1 MNKNTYI
8 VLGVIVVLGIAF
20 WAFFSSNK
28 KEITPESGPATVST
42 LSIVNETSPASAVLA
57 GAKTINWQTTNYP
70 ADAGVNI
77 NLIIKVS
84 DSPREFALL
93 RTLETNTPNDGQQS
107 WIPQDGEKSDDLYVE
122 VTCSNDYQ
130 FKTGCS
136 LSSEPIKVN

>member
-8 VLGVIVVLGIAF
+8 VLGVIIVLVIAF
-20 WAFFSSNK
+20 LAFSSSK
-28 KEITPESGPATVST
+28 KEVTPESGPATVST
-42 LSIVNETSPASAVLA
+42 LSIINETSPASAVLA
-57 GAKTINWQTTNYP
+57 GAKTINWQTANYP

-122 VTCSNDYQ
+122 VTCSSSYQ
-130 FKTGCS
+130 FKEGCS
-136 LSSEPIKVN
+136 LSGEPIKVN